1 MKLNISPSLMAS
13 NIEKKKYNVPTSAAS
28 ILTTAVLDGVTESTM
43 TEGGVAPQ

>member
-13 NIEKKKYNVPTSAAS
+13 NIEKKYNVPMSAAT

-43 TEGGVAPQ
+43 SEGGVAPQ